1 MINAAVF
8 DLDGLIFNTEDVFI
22 EATSRFLR
30 PFGYDYQPEV
40 QRRMMGQ
47 QAAVSTAI
55 LKEYYSLDES
65 VDEIRHQIEEYF
77 NQVLPKILGLMPGF
91 PELIAFITEERI
103 PSAVCTSSTSD
114 YAAELLRRFE
124 FLDCFEFILGGEL
137 VENGKPA
144 PDCYH
149 MACNRIG
156 FSPDEVV
163 VFEDSENGCRAA
175 VDAGTIAIAV
185 PGVHNAGHTYSG
197 AALIADTLKDQRIY
211 ELLRKLRKM
220 EK

>member
-1 MINAAVF
+1 MCIR
-8 DLDGLIFNTEDVFI
+8 DSFI
-22 EATSRFLR
+22 
-30 PFGYDYQPEV
+30 
-40 QRRMMGQ
+40 
-47 QAAVSTAI
+47 
-55 LKEYYSLDES
+55 
-65 VDEIRHQIEEYF
+65 
-77 NQVLPKILGLMPGF
+77 QVLPEILGLMPGF

-114 YAAELLRRFE
+114 YATELLRRFD

-144 PDCYH
+144 PDCYQ
-149 MACNRIG
+149 MACKRIG
-156 FSPDEVV
+156 FSPEEVV

-197 AALIADTLKDQRIY
+197 AGLIADTLKDQRIY
-211 ELLRKLRKM
+211 ELLRKLRKI